1 MDHNF
6 KELINK
12 FFIDISENDRKET
25 TIKMKFLYMLLY
37 DDRSEISDF
46 VIVSDRII
54 SFKVE
59 KDFYD
64 SIILDN

>member
-1 MDHNF
+1 
-6 KELINK
+6 
-12 FFIDISENDRKET
+12 
-25 TIKMKFLYMLLY
+25 MKFLYMLLY